1 MSPRII
7 KTQKIMKNT
16 ITIKRSNA
24 AKAAEETAKMIRF
37 SDLSENEFYHLFI
50 EGGEKAARHHLLMAQ
65 LADFKGKC
73 PKCGKDLT
81 YRHQSACTEK
91 LVCPIGCGQ
100 VFPPAT
106 QRLAGDK
113 PMYEVTLT
121 KRKLIDGKW
130 KDSSYPFNPFSKNGY
145 KLPAVLFLTWGLIKD
160 YIPSNIWDPKD
171 RSRLNNFAEV
181 KRIMTSLGINKFVG
195 GNIGDQEITEI
206 GQALV
211 QLIKSPENGGVG
223 KDFLGMVSV
232 PKGVDLE
239 SEVDWPKSIFDSRI
253 NHKTAPTTTP
263 KKDSAPASDSNGETD
278 KDFLYEKDVLNWL
291 SNSWRKEDPVRPFPP
306 KGFEDALINVG
317 LETNN
322 PGILHLISEV
332 ISVAQHVASV
342 SGKLI
347 SDMRKEMSVILDG
360 FMDHKRAWNNFLY
373 AITVYDK
380 NPKTAGKAIKTLLES
395 QTTPVKIERVFV
407 RDKDLFKILREG
419 PNPYGGGEPFWT
431 VEGFI
436 DEVYKRHHIRLSPNT
451 AREVMT
457 DFRNR

>member
-1 MSPRII
+1 
-7 KTQKIMKNT
+7 MKNT
-16 ITIKRSNA
+16 ANTTTVVIKRSNA
-24 AKAAEETAKMIRF
+24 AKAAEETAKLVKF
-37 SDLSENEFYHLFI
+37 SDLSEKGFYHLFV
-50 EGGEKAARHHLLMAQ
+50 EGGEKAARHHLLMVQ
-65 LADFKGKC
+65 LADTKGKC

-81 YRHQSACTEK
+81 YRHQSGYTEK

-100 VFPPAT
+100 VFPAAT

-121 KRKLIDGKW
+121 RRKQIDGKW
-130 KDSSYPFNPFSKNGY
+130 DDFPYQFNPFSKNGH
-145 KLPAVLFLTWGLIKD
+145 KLPAIFFLAWGLIRD

-171 RSRLNNFAEV
+171 RSRLNNLAEV
-181 KRIMTSLGINKFVG
+181 KRIMTALGINKFVG

-239 SEVDWPKSIFDSRI
+239 GEVDWPKSIFDSRI
-253 NHKTAPTTTP
+253 NHKTAPTP
-263 KKDSAPASDSNGETD
+263 EKDSAPAPASNSGEETD
-278 KDFLYEKDVLNWL
+278 KDLLYNGDVLNWL
-291 SNSWRKEDPVRPFPP
+291 SKSWRKEDPVRPFPP
-306 KGFEDALINVG
+306 KGFEDALISVG
-317 LETNN
+317 LETDN

-332 ISVAQHVASV
+332 ISVTQHVASV
-342 SGKLI
+342 SGKLNE
-347 SDMRKEMSVILDG
+347 MEKGMSVMLDG
-360 FMDHKRAWNNFLY
+360 FMNHKRAWNNFLY
-373 AITVYDK
+373 SIMAYDK
-380 NPKTAGKAIKTLLES
+380 NPKTANKAIKTLLES

-431 VEGFI
+431 VEGFVN
-436 DEVYKRHHIRLSPNT
+436 EVYNRHKIRLSPRT
-451 AREVMT
+451 AREIME

>member
-1 MSPRII
+1 MK
-7 KTQKIMKNT
+7 KT
-16 ITIKRSNA
+16 TIKRSNA
-24 AKAAEETAKMIRF
+24 AKAAEDTAKVIKF
-37 SDLSENEFYHLFI
+37 SDMSEKEFYHLFI
-50 EGGEKAARHHLLMAQ
+50 EGGEKAARHHLLMVQ
-65 LADFKGKC
+65 LADTKGKC

-121 KRKLIDGKW
+121 RRKLVDGKW
-130 KDSSYPFNPFSKNGY
+130 VDSHYQFNPFSKNGH
-145 KLPAVLFLTWGLIKD
+145 KLPAIFFLAWGLMRD

-171 RSRLNNFAEV
+171 RSRLHNFAEV

-253 NHKTAPTTTP
+253 NHKTPTTP
-263 KKDSAPASDSNGETD
+263 EKDSAPASDPHGETD

-306 KGFEDALINVG
+306 KGFEDALIEVG
-317 LETNN
+317 IETDN
-322 PGILHLISEV
+322 PGISHLVSEI

-342 SGKLI
+342 PGNLN
-347 SDMRKEMSVILDG
+347 DMRKEMSVILEG
-360 FMDHKRAWNNFLY
+360 FMNHKRAWNNFLY
-373 AITVYDK
+373 AIMAYDK
-380 NPKTAGKAIKTLLES
+380 NPKAAATSIRNFLKY

-431 VEGFI
+431 IEGFVN
-436 DEVYKRHHIRLSPNT
+436 EVYNRHRIHLSPKT
-451 AREVMT
+451 AREVME
-457 DFRNR
+457 DFRNSR